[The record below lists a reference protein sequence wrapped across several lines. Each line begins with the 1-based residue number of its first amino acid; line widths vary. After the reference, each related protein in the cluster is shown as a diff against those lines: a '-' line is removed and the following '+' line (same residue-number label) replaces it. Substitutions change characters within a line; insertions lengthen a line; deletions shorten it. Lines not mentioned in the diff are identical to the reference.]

1 MDKTDLNADFEEIK
15 KKRKPLGL
23 TFIILLLLGILLFLI
38 RSCETE
44 NALVKSSLKT
54 DDVELGNDME
64 KLVFKIQNCSRL
76 YTTEYKIHKIV
87 THEDQKVLK
96 MGGLK
101 IEIPLTDRHIA
112 IPMDVTLKAYVDLG
126 TFSENSI
133 KTDGEHILITLP
145 DPHIE
150 VTSTMVDHDN
160 TLIHNSFIR
169 SNYTAKEQ
177 EQLHRQGLKSITDNI
192 LETDILENA
201 KLSATRT
208 LVPMI
213 TRMGYKE
220 ENIRISFSKEK
231 FNVADL
237 SRLIDTNNATSIQS
251 KRE

>member
-1 MDKTDLNADFEEIK
+1 MDKTNYNAIFEQIK
-15 KKRKPLGL
+15 KNKKPLGL
-23 TFIILLLLGILLFLI
+23 TFLILLLLGLMLFLI

-44 NALVKSSLKT
+44 DALVENSVKT
-54 DDVELGNDME
+54 EDVELGDDME
-64 KLVFKIQNCSRL
+64 KLVFRIQNCSRL

-96 MGGLK
+96 MGGFK
-101 IEIPLTDRHIA
+101 IGIPLTDRHIA
-112 IPMDVTLKAYVDLG
+112 IPMDATLKAYVDLG
-126 TFSENSI
+126 TFSGKSI
-133 KTDGEHILITLP
+133 QTDGEHILITLP
-145 DPHIE
+145 DPHVE

-160 TLIHNSFIR
+160 TLTHNSFIS

-177 EQLHRQGLKSITDNI
+177 EQLHRQGLKTITENI

-208 LVPMI
+208 IVPML

-220 ENIRISFSKEK
+220 ENIRITFSKER
-231 FNVADL
+231 FDATDL
-237 SRLIDTNNATSIQS
+237 SRLVDTNNTTPIES